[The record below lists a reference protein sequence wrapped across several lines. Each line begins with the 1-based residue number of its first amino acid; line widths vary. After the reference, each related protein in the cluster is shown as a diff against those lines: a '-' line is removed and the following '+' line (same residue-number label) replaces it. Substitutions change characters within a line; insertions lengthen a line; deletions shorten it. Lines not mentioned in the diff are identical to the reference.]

1 MPARTQES
9 RPPPGDAR
17 PKNRLL
23 AGLPHADFERLRP
36 HLKTIP
42 VGVNHIF
49 HRLNEPILE
58 VIFPNGGVASITT
71 VMTDGRMVEVATVG
85 DEGFVGISA
94 LFGGT
99 PRGGEA
105 MMQVP
110 DTDAETLPVGIFRDE
125 LDRRGA
131 FNDCVQRYGQ
141 GVLTLMMQSTGCMAL
156 HSVHERCCRWLLM
169 THDRVHQN
177 EFHLSHEFLAMMLGA
192 SRPTVS
198 VVAGQLQ
205 KAGLISYVHGRV
217 TVVDRAGSNARPA
230 SATRLSSATTSG
242 WAYRPSGLSSARQF
256 EPHRLR

>member
-1 MPARTQES
+1 MPVRKPASRPPPGKPAS

-23 AGLPHADFERLRP
+23 ACLPQADFERLRP

-42 VGVNHIF
+42 VSVNQTF
-49 HRLNEPILE
+49 HAHNEPILE

-71 VMTDGRMVEVATVG
+71 VMADGRMVEVATVG

-99 PRGGEA
+99 LWGGEA

-110 DTDAETLPVGIFRDE
+110 DTSAETLPVGIFRAE
-125 LDRRGA
+125 LAHGGA
-131 FNDCVQRYGQ
+131 FNDCVQRFGQ
-141 GVLTLMMQSTGCMAL
+141 GVLTLMMQSTGCIAL
-156 HSVHERCCRWLLM
+156 HPVHQRCCRWLLM
-169 THDRVHQN
+169 THDRVHEN
-177 EFHLSHEFLAMMLGA
+177 DFHLSHEFLAMMLGS

-205 KAGLISYVHGRV
+205 KAGLIKYVHGRV
-217 TVVDRAGSNARPA
+217 TVVDRVGLEGA
-230 SATRLSSATTSG
+230 SCECYATVKQHYERL
-242 WAYRPSGLSSARQF
+242 GL
-256 EPHRLR
+256 